1 MAKSASQTGLATTLV
16 ALFTLGLF
24 HLGTA
29 AADEGAVDY
38 RQHTLQAMGGH
49 LQAAVDILRQKV
61 PHSEHMV
68 THAQAMAD
76 LAEEIVPTLFP
87 EGSQGGDALPAIWEE
102 PDDFAERV
110 SALREAAAAFNAA
123 AASGDSGAIGE
134 AFQGLGQAC
143 KNCHDNYRAE

>member
-1 MAKSASQTGLATTLV
+1 MAKSSQPTGLAI
-16 ALFTLGLF
+16 ALCALLMLGLF
-24 HLGTA
+24 HARTA
-29 AADEGAVDY
+29 TADEGAVDY

-61 PHSEHMV
+61 PHGEHMV
-68 THAQAMAD
+68 THANAIAD
-76 LAEEIVPTLFP
+76 LAEIAPTLFP
-87 EGSQGGDALPAIWEE
+87 EGSQGGDALPAIWEQPE
-102 PDDFAERV
+102 DFAERV
-110 SALREAAAAFNAA
+110 NALREAAATFKAA